1 MADDLSLNP
10 SRDDFAALLDEAMG
24 GRDFVE
30 GQVVQGI
37 VVGIEKDFAIVDVG
51 LKTEGRVSLKEFGV
65 GEENAK
71 PVKVGDTVEVYLER
85 VENAMGEAVISREK
99 ARREEAWTR
108 LEGVFAENQPVN
120 GSIVGRVKGGFT
132 VDLGG
137 ASAFLP
143 GSQVDIRPVRDVG
156 PLMGK
161 EQPFAILKMDR
172 PRGNIVVSR
181 RAILE
186 EARAEQRTELVS
198 QLQEGEVREG
208 VVKNITD
215 YGAFVDLGGID
226 GLLHVTDMSWKR
238 VSHPSQVL
246 AVGDTVKVQI
256 VKINPDTQRISLGM
270 KQLQSDP
277 WDGVEAKYPVG
288 AKFTGRITNITD
300 YGAFVELE
308 AGVEGLVH
316 VSEMS
321 WTKKNVHPGKIVS
334 TSQEV
339 DVVVLDVDASK
350 RRVSLGLKQA
360 MDNPWD
366 AFIANHPVGST
377 VEGEV
382 KNTTEFGLFIGL
394 DNDIDGMVHL
404 SDIDW
409 NTPGEEAVARY
420 KKGDIVKAKVLDV
433 DIEKERIS
441 LGIKQLGGD
450 PISGDT
456 YRRGQTVTVTVT
468 EITSGGIEVK
478 FGDDEAPMTA
488 FIRKSDL
495 SRDRSEQR
503 PERFAV
509 GDRVDAQIANVDKA
523 ARRVSLSIK
532 SLEMAEEKEAIE
544 QFGSSDSGASLGDIL
559 GAALRERAG
568 KE

>member
-1 MADDLSLNP
+1 MADDMSLNP
-10 SRDDFAALLDEAMG
+10 TRDDFASLLDESMG
-24 GRDFVE
+24 GRDFME
-30 GQVVQGI
+30 GQVVQGK
-37 VVGIEKDFAIVDVG
+37 VVGIEKDFAIIDVG

-65 GEENAK
+65 DDDGK
-71 PVKVGDTVEVYLER
+71 SPIVVGATVEVFLER
-85 VENAMGEAVISREK
+85 VENAMGEAVISRDK

-108 LEGVFAENQPVN
+108 LEGVYEKNEPVM

-198 QLQEGEVREG
+198 QLQEGEIREG

-238 VSHPSQVL
+238 VNHPSQVL

-339 DVVVLDVDASK
+339 DVVVLDVDPSK

-360 MDNPWD
+360 MANPWD
-366 AFIANHPVGST
+366 AFVAAHPVGST

-382 KNTTEFGLFIGL
+382 KNATEFGLFIGL

-404 SDIDW
+404 SDLDW
-409 NTPGEEAVARY
+409 TVSGEEAIAKY
-420 KKGDIVKAKVLDV
+420 NKGDVVKARVLDV
-433 DIEKERIS
+433 DVEKERIS
-441 LGIKQLGGD
+441 LGIKQLAGD
-450 PISGDT
+450 PMQGDT
-456 YRRGQTVTVTVT
+456 YRSKQTVTVTVT
-468 EITSGGIEVK
+468 EVTTGGIEVK

-495 SRDRSEQR
+495 SRDRADQR

-509 GDRVDAQIANVDKA
+509 GDRVDAQITSIDKA
-523 ARRVSLSIK
+523 ARRVALSIK
-532 SLEMAEEKEAIE
+532 ALEMADEKEAIE

-559 GAALRERAG
+559 GAALREKAG

>member
-1 MADDLSLNP
+1 MADDMSFNP
-10 SRDDFAALLDEAMG
+10 TRDDFEALLNDSMG
-24 GRDFVE
+24 GRDFAE
-30 GQVVQGI
+30 GTVVKGK
-37 VVGIEKDFAIVDVG
+37 VVGIEKDFAIIDVG
-51 LKTEGRVSLKEFGV
+51 LKTEGRVQLKEFGV
-65 GEENAK
+65 DEAGKAT
-71 PVKVGDTVEVYLER
+71 VKIGDTVEVFLER
-85 VENAMGEAVISREK
+85 LENALGEAVISREK
-99 ARREEAWTR
+99 AKREEAWTR
-108 LEGVFAENQPVN
+108 LEGVYAKNEPVL
-120 GSIVGRVKGGFT
+120 GAIVGRVKGGFT

-198 QLQEGEVREG
+198 QLQEGEIREG

-238 VSHPSQVL
+238 VNHPSQVL

-339 DVVVLDVDASK
+339 DVVVLDVDPSK

-360 MDNPWD
+360 LANPWD
-366 AFIANHPVGST
+366 SFLETHPVGST

-382 KNTTEFGLFIGL
+382 KNATEFGLFIGL

-409 NTPGEEAVARY
+409 SASGEEAMARY
-420 KKGDIVKAKVLDV
+420 KKGDVVKAKVLDV
-433 DIEKERIS
+433 DVEKERIS

-450 PISGDT
+450 PMSGDT
-456 YRRGQTVTVTVT
+456 YRKGQTVTVTVT
-468 EITSGGIEVK
+468 EVTTGGIEVR
-478 FGDDEAPMTA
+478 FGEDDALMTA

-495 SRDRSEQR
+495 SRDRQEQR

-509 GDRVDAQIANVDKA
+509 GDRVDAQITNIDKA
-523 ARRVSLSIK
+523 ARRVSMSIK

-559 GAALRERAG
+559 GAALRERAT
-568 KE
+568 KD